1 MKIVFD
7 LETDGLL
14 DKLTKI
20 HVFSWSVV
28 GSDVVQS
35 TDNLSVIQHVL
46 QKATTV
52 VGHNIIG
59 FDLEALKMFNITT
72 DADIID
78 TLPLSWYLEP
88 KRIRHGLGDWGV
100 TVGVPKPVVDDWDNL
115 TYEDYKHR
123 CEEDVKINLEVL
135 SILERKLNRLYR
147 DEGEAK
153 RLTDYLAFKMQCARD
168 QEVYGWRLD
177 VPKAQELQQTLQ
189 HMKESSQQQLSA
201 AMPTVP
207 ITKVVNP
214 PSEAR
219 LFKKDG
225 SPSVAN
231 LKWQQV
237 LRENYLP
244 ASTNQPITVLVK
256 HEAGNPSSHIQ
267 VKDWLDDLGWKPQT
281 FKYVRGDNYGDPER
295 KIPQIR
301 DGSELCPSV
310 LKLAEVEPSIKLLED
325 LTVTSHRL
333 GVVNA
338 YLSCEVNGWLAAGIS
353 GLTNTFRFKHRK
365 PLVNLPAVDKP
376 WGKELRGCLIA
387 PEGEQLVGCDMVSLE
402 DTTKRHYMQPIDPD
416 YVREMQIEG
425 FDPHLD
431 LAKHAGAVSQE
442 QIDQHNAGTINLGS
456 IRKGYK
462 AANYACVYGVGAAT
476 LSRTTG
482 LKSTEAQK
490 LIKAYWGRNWAVEKI
505 AETRKVRKINGEAW
519 ILNEVSGFWHSL
531 RSEKDRWSTT
541 NQSTGVYCFDQY
553 VMLVKAAGERVIGQ
567 FHDEVIVATDDYKRT
582 ERVLLECKDKLNDK
596 MKLNVP
602 LGVDYAVGN
611 NYAEIH

>member
-1 MKIVFD
+1 MKILFD
-7 LETDGLL
+7 LESDGLL

-35 TDNLSVIQHVL
+35 TSDLSTIQEVL
-46 QKATTV
+46 HKATTV
-52 VGHNIIG
+52 VGHNIVA
-59 FDLEALKMFNITT
+59 FDLPALQMFDIYT

-88 KRIRHGLGDWGV
+88 TRLRHGLGDWGV
-100 TVGVPKPVVDDWDNL
+100 TVGVPKPVVTDWDNL
-115 TYEDYKHR
+115 SYEDYKHR

-135 SILERKLNRLYR
+135 SILERKLTRLYG
-147 DEGEAK
+147 DDHK
-153 RLTDYLAFKMQCARD
+153 RLTDYLTFKMQCARD

-177 VPKAQELQQTLQ
+177 VPKAQALQATLQQ
-189 HMKESSQQQLSA
+189 MKETSEQELSS
-201 AMPTVP
+201 AMPTKP
-207 ITKVVNP
+207 ITKVMNP
-214 PSEAR
+214 PKIMY
-219 LFKKDG
+219 KKDG
-225 SPSVAN
+225 TLSSRGEA
-231 LKWQQV
+231 WQQ
-237 LRENYLP
+237 LLKEHYMP
-244 ASTNQPITVLVK
+244 ASTMQPMTILVG
-256 HEAGNPSSHIQ
+256 HEAGKPTSHQQ
-267 VKDWLDDLGWKPQT
+267 VKDWLYDLGWKPQT
-281 FKYVRGDNYGDPER
+281 FKYVRGEGYGEER
-295 KIPQIR
+295 KIPQVR
-301 DGSELCPSV
+301 DGSDLCQSV
-310 LKLAEVEPSIKLLED
+310 LDLAEQEPSIKLLEN

-338 YLSCEVNGWLAAGIS
+338 YLSCEVDGWLSAGIS

-376 WGKELRGCLIA
+376 WGTELRGCLIA
-387 PEGEQLVGCDMVSLE
+387 PEGEVLVGCDMVSLE

-416 YVREMQIEG
+416 YVQEMQVEG

-431 LAKHAGAVSQE
+431 LAKHAGAVTQE
-442 QIDQHNAGTINLGS
+442 QIDQHNAGEINLGS

-476 LSRTTG
+476 LSRQTG
-482 LKSTEAQK
+482 LKTTASQA

-505 AETRKVRKINGEAW
+505 AETRKVREIKGEKW

-553 VMLVKAAGERVIGQ
+553 VMLVKAAGEKVIGQ
-567 FHDEVIVATDDYKRT
+567 FHDEIIVATDDKART
-582 ERVLLECKDKLNDK
+582 ERVLVESKDKLNHK